1 MHFSEFI
8 LYGVFVEG
16 ALGSSAEAVA
26 ADSMFLH
33 TYWASTP
40 LARRDAEGFVRGLT
54 RDDVAVMISAKSHT
68 PLDVRRAA
76 LGRPFADR
84 WDGGLTMRLF
94 DEAAFDRAFGG
105 SGVRAP
111 LAGGAGVLPAVPD
124 QVLGDAAALRGEGA
138 GRRLEVLDIG
148 GGQLRL
154 PRAGPLGGQQL
165 RRRPRGQLLRR
176 PTGGRHRRLPVEP
189 RPRRPAA
196 RREFDAIFFSEVI
209 EHLPVPGHVAL
220 SRLRALLRPGGLLLC
235 STPNLYR
242 PRNLVYLIRGQPLF
256 DHFDLPGVRG
266 YGHVLEYSAEHLAW
280 QFGRAGFED
289 YEVEL
294 RDFHHVPH
302 ERLDRVLSALGA
314 PLRRIPRFRDNLLA
328 VATAP

>member
-1 MHFSEFI
+1 
-8 LYGVFVEG
+8 
-16 ALGSSAEAVA
+16 
-26 ADSMFLH
+26 
-33 TYWASTP
+33 
-40 LARRDAEGFVRGLT
+40 
-54 RDDVAVMISAKSHT
+54 
-68 PLDVRRAA
+68 
-76 LGRPFADR
+76 
-84 WDGGLTMRLF
+84 MRLF

-105 SGVRAP
+105 LVSAHRWQEEPAYYPRYRTRYSAMLRRFAERAP
-111 LAGGAGVLPAVPD
+111 
-124 QVLGDAAALRGEGA
+124 

-148 GGQLRL
+148 GGQLAYL
-154 PRAGPLGGQQL
+154 ALALWEDSGCVADLEDSCFADLRAHGIDAFRWNLALEDPPHG
-165 RRRPRGQLLRR
+165 
-176 PTGGRHRRLPVEP
+176 
-189 RPRRPAA
+189 
-196 RREFDAIFFSEVI
+196 REFDAIFFSEVI

-242 PRNLVYLIRGQPLF
+242 PRNVVYLIRGQPLF